1 VSKDTTVSSA
11 APLLFV
17 LGHCP
22 HTARRSIARPDGTG
36 RRRRTGHPVPTGGT
50 LDLRDA
56 TLDPAG
62 ATLRA
67 SALFGGGNLIV
78 PEGVAMFG
86 GWGITSE
93 PADEEELGGAYA

>member
-1 VSKDTTVSSA
+1 MDIVRTRPVVRSPVRSVLA
-11 APLLFV
+11 A
-17 LGHCP
+17 
-22 HTARRSIARPDGTG
+22 ADER
-36 RRRRTGHPVPTGGT
+36 GHPVPTGGT

-93 PADEEELGGAYA
+93 PADEEELEGASA